1 MIPIKLRDRAKDILN
16 LFNYYGGAVI
26 VNTKGIIEH
35 YYNSVPEVN
44 SVTPEEAVGKNI
56 LEVYRNI
63 SEETS
68 VIYRVLK
75 SGEPVYDYRQDIINF
90 KGEKFTSLNSTFPI
104 KKDEKIIGAV
114 EIYDY
119 KNSKEIQHRLH
130 VEIPK
135 GSLFNLYAVNDIV
148 SVSEKMDVLKERI
161 KRAAAS
167 NSVILIYGKTGT
179 GKELVAQSIH
189 TGSSRCNEKF
199 IAQNCAA
206 IPGNLLE
213 SILFGTVKGS
223 YTDATDR
230 IGLFEA
236 ANGGTLFLDEIHAMD
251 QSVQAKLLKAIEEQ
265 KIYRVGS
272 VDSVSVN
279 VRVIAAVNRE
289 PMTCIAE
296 ELLREDLYYRL
307 KVVQLDVPALKDRKE
322 DIESLTNYF
331 INQFNKKMGR
341 NIKGV
346 SESVLSFFMAYDW
359 PGNVRELRNII
370 ECAFNFTRSEYI
382 QLEDIDSYKE
392 EILRVGRHGFETYK
406 TLKDYM
412 REYEKEIVKKVVETS
427 DSISQ
432 AAERMCISKQTLY
445 NKLKEFSIKGWD

>member
-1 MIPIKLRDRAKDILN
+1 MTES
-16 LFNYYGGAVI
+16 Y
-26 VNTKGIIEH
+26 
-35 YYNSVPEVN
+35 
-44 SVTPEEAVGKNI
+44 
-56 LEVYRNI
+56 
-63 SEETS
+63 SEES
-68 VIYRVLK
+68 SIIYRVLK
-75 SGEPVYDYRQDIINF
+75 SGEPVYDYRQDIVNF
-90 KGEKFTSLNSTFPI
+90 KGEKFTSLNSTFPL

-114 EIYDY
+114 EIYNY
-119 KNSKEIQHRLH
+119 KSLKEIQHHLH

-135 GSLFNLYAVNDIV
+135 GSLFNLYSVNDII
-148 SVSEKMDVLKERI
+148 SVSDKMEVLKERI

-167 NSVILIYGKTGT
+167 NSVVLIYGKTGT

-223 YTDATDR
+223 YTDAIDR

-272 VDSVSVN
+272 VDPVTVN
-279 VRVIAAVNRE
+279 VRVIAAVNKE
-289 PMTCIAE
+289 PMTCISE
-296 ELLREDLYYRL
+296 GLLREDLYYRL

-331 INQFNKKMGR
+331 INQFNKKMR
-341 NIKGV
+341 KNIKGI
-346 SESVLSFFMAYDW
+346 SEEVLSFFMAYNW
-359 PGNVRELRNII
+359 LGNVRELKNII

-392 EILRVGRHGFETYK
+392 EILRVGKHRFETYIN
-406 TLKDYM
+406 LKDYI

-432 AAERMCISKQTLY
+432 ASERMCISKQTLY

>member
-16 LFNYYGGAVI
+16 LFNYYSGAII
-26 VNTKGIIEH
+26 VNTDGIIEH
-35 YYNSVPEVN
+35 YYNFVPEVN
-44 SVTPEEAVGKNI
+44 SVRPEEAEGKNI
-56 LEVYRNI
+56 LQVYTNI

-68 VIYRVLK
+68 VIYGVLK
-75 SGEPVYDYRQDIINF
+75 SGEPVYDYWQDIVNF

-104 KKDEKIIGAV
+104 KKDERIIGAV

-119 KNSKEIQHRLH
+119 KNLKEIQHQLH

-135 GSLFNLYAVNDIV
+135 GSLFNLYSVNDII
-148 SVSEKMDVLKERI
+148 SVSEKMEVLKERI

-167 NSVILIYGKTGT
+167 DSVILIYGKTGT

-189 TGSSRCNEKF
+189 TGSSRVNEKF

-272 VDSVSVN
+272 VDPVSVN
-279 VRVIAAVNRE
+279 VRIIAAVNKD
-289 PMTCIAE
+289 PMSCIAE
-296 ELLREDLYYRL
+296 GLLREDLYYRL
-307 KVVQLDVPALKDRKE
+307 KVVQLNVPALKERKE
-322 DIESLTNYF
+322 DIESLTEYF
-331 INQFNKKMGR
+331 IGQFNKKMKKQIEG
-341 NIKGV
+341 I
-346 SESVLSFFMAYDW
+346 SDEVLSFFMAYDW

-370 ECAFNFTRSEYI
+370 ECAFNFTRSKYI

-392 EILRVGRHGFETYK
+392 EIMRVGKNGLETYT
-406 TLKDYM
+406 TLKGLM
-412 REYEKEIVKKVVETS
+412 RDYEKEIVKRVVETS
-427 DSISQ
+427 ESISQ